1 MSVILSQTFM
11 CRRCRLLA
19 PVSFGSATPDGL
31 LCGNCVP
38 SEQQQQQRN
47 DEGEAWL
54 IGVLHDDSEE
64 DDEDARAGVEPAA
77 TNEKKL

>member
-1 MSVILSQTFM
+1 M

-31 LCGNCVP
+31 LCHNCVP
-38 SEQQQQQRN
+38 SEQPRPQQRN

-77 TNEKKL
+77 TNEKNL